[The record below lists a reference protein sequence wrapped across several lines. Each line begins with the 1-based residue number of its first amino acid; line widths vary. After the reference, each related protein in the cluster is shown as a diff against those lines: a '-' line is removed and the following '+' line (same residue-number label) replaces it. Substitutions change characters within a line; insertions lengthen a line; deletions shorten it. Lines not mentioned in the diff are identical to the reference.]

1 MNYYSS
7 SLTYDEA
14 HASDEAYYLISKKNH
29 EKNKKKRKEIEGDIE
44 ELEFNTKNSTQNIHL
59 PVMISHNFN
68 VVDPLNDIRIK
79 ILDQKSVSLKDMNEL
94 STYVADHFNNIS
106 LNAPLLFK
114 DIEVGVCENA
124 DLCRIFEWGDLHIK
138 GLTIQDSTEFSKKV
152 QTIETDKNIVS
163 KLLEKKIG
171 VKLSVKIEKS

>member
-1 MNYYSS
+1 MNNYSS

-14 HASDEAYYLISKKNH
+14 HSSDEAYYLISKKNY
-29 EKNKKKRKEIEGDIE
+29 EENKKKRKGTEGDIE
-44 ELEFNTKNSTQNIHL
+44 ELEFNRKNSTQNIHI

-79 ILDQKSVSLKDMNEL
+79 FLDQKSVSLKDMNEL
-94 STYVADHFNNIS
+94 STCVADHFNNIS

-114 DIEVGVCENA
+114 DIELGVCENE